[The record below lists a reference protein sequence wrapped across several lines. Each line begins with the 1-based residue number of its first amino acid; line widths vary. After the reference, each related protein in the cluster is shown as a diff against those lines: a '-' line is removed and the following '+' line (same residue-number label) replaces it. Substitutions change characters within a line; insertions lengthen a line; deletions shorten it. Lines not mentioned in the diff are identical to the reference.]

1 MLDRKK
7 LFLITMLMTILG
19 PAFIIK
25 SPISYVPFVFMLL
38 LLIISYGYILII
50 IKSFKIEIGGNSLKS
65 FERLSE
71 DSYSIDIE
79 NKSILVMPRVSFSV
93 YLKSEDGYMVSDYE
107 YDFIVKPGEKIG
119 IRLKMQLPHVGRFK
133 VSISKIKFYG
143 FIDLLFL
150 YKSVQWSN
158 EVVVT
163 PKIHGIENYE
173 INTVN
178 PIFSVDYNV
187 PHKIKGGEFND
198 VREYIPGDPIK
209 NIHWKLS
216 AHSISL
222 ITKIINTDAVN
233 GISIYMDLPYF
244 STENYNYSAY
254 VYDCI
259 LESSYAAAIYS
270 LEMDYSVNF
279 IFFEAGIPAYN
290 YIKSHEDLSEF
301 VYSFPRGQKDCSL
314 EILID
319 EYSNSSISF
328 DNTIILTYRV
338 SDELAD
344 LIADCRLKGKFPHL
358 FLIQPEGADNTY
370 SEHVK
375 AYLKKSEIRYNIISD
390 AEEFALALGG
400 AK

>member
-7 LFLITMLMTILG
+7 LFLVTMLMTILG

-38 LLIISYGYILII
+38 LLMVSYGYILII
-50 IKSFKIEIGGNSLKS
+50 VKSFSIEIGSDSPES

-71 DSYSIDIE
+71 DCYSIGIE
-79 NKSILVMPRVSFSV
+79 NKSVLVMPRVSFSL
-93 YLKSEDGYMVSDYE
+93 YLKSTEGYVVSDYE
-107 YDFIVKPGEKIG
+107 YDFIVKPREKID
-119 IRLKMQLPHVGRFK
+119 IQLKMRLPHVGRFK
-133 VSISKIKFYG
+133 ASISKIKFYG

-150 YKSVQWSN
+150 YKSVKWSN
-158 EVVVT
+158 EVFVT
-163 PKIHGIENYE
+163 PKIHSIENYE

-198 VREYIPGDPIK
+198 VREYVPGDPIK

-216 AHSISL
+216 SHTGSL

-244 STENYNYSAY
+244 SMENYHYAADI
-254 VYDCI
+254 YDCI

-270 LEMDYSVNF
+270 LEREYAVNF
-279 IFFEAGIPAYN
+279 IFFEAGSPSHN
-290 YIKSHEDLSEF
+290 YIKSHEDLSGF
-301 VYSFPRGQKDCSL
+301 VYSFPKGQKDCSL

-319 EYSNSSISF
+319 EYSNSSVSF
-328 DNTIILTYRV
+328 DNMVVLTYRAG
-338 SDELAD
+338 DRLAD
-344 LIADCRLKGKFPHL
+344 MLADCRMKGKFPHL
-358 FLIQPEGADNTY
+358 FLVQPEGVHDAYGDNVR
-370 SEHVK
+370 SP
-375 AYLKKSEIRYNIISD
+375 LKKSEIRYNIIND
-390 AEEFALALGG
+390 AKEFVLALGG
-400 AK
+400 VR